1 MHANAAS
8 HESDVGVTVR
18 VSGVPCR
25 SRRIR
30 SLRPASSPPAARSSL
45 EGLSARLS
53 VSPPLH
59 CRFYDEIRTPLLS
72 DIRIG
77 YPPGLV
83 QQATRTFFPNY
94 FNGSEIVIAGKLVDR
109 QLDRLR
115 VEVTASNSKKFVVL
129 KTDVPVE
136 PQRAGGPG
144 PEDNG
149 TAGPNPLERLWS
161 YLTVRELLSSWL
173 QSGDGREKE
182 RLRQQAQA
190 LAVNSR
196 FLTPFTRMR
205 LKKAPGTRQPQR
217 ADAVGVSAA
226 TGPGTAVQSPPPGTS
241 AAPARAGAGGPG
253 RPFRLLSRPRSP
265 HSGLLGFV
273 VIFTSGE
280 AARTFRGSEGAAL
293 LGGSVARCGSLQGT

>member
-1 MHANAAS
+1 M
-8 HESDVGVTVR
+8 
-18 VSGVPCR
+18 
-25 SRRIR
+25 
-30 SLRPASSPPAARSSL
+30 
-45 EGLSARLS
+45 
-53 VSPPLH
+53 
-59 CRFYDEIRTPLLS
+59 
-72 DIRIG
+72 
-77 YPPGLV
+77 

-217 ADAVGVSAA
+217 ADAVGISAA

-241 AAPARAGAGGPG
+241 AAPARAGAGSPG

-265 HSGLLGFV
+265 HSALLRFV

>member
-30 SLRPASSPPAARSSL
+30 SLRPASSPPGSPQLPRGPVRPTLSL
-45 EGLSARLS
+45 
-53 VSPPLH
+53 SPPLH

-253 RPFRLLSRPRSP
+253 VLSASFPGHGHP
-265 HSGLLGFV
+265 TAV
-273 VIFTSGE
+273 C
-280 AARTFRGSEGAAL
+280 
-293 LGGSVARCGSLQGT
+293 SVSS

>member
-1 MHANAAS
+1 MHANASS
-8 HESDVGVTVR
+8 HESDVGVTVQAH
-18 VSGVPCR
+18 PQ
-25 SRRIR
+25 
-30 SLRPASSPPAARSSL
+30 PASGQLSPPAARSSL

-205 LKKAPGTRQPQR
+205 LKKAPWTRQPQR

-265 HSGLLGFV
+265 HSGLLRFV

>member
-1 MHANAAS
+1 M
-8 HESDVGVTVR
+8 
-18 VSGVPCR
+18 
-25 SRRIR
+25 
-30 SLRPASSPPAARSSL
+30 
-45 EGLSARLS
+45 
-53 VSPPLH
+53 
-59 CRFYDEIRTPLLS
+59 
-72 DIRIG
+72 
-77 YPPGLV
+77 

-205 LKKAPGTRQPQR
+205 LKKAPRTWQPQR

-241 AAPARAGAGGPG
+241 AAPVRAGAGGPG

-265 HSGLLGFV
+265 RSGPLRFV

-280 AARTFRGSEGAAL
+280 AARTFQGSEGAAL